1 MRKILVFAFCGL
13 AWGQSWGQV
22 APTSSAS
29 SSLRVST
36 AVEAPSSSVDL
47 LKQSAG
53 NSSIAG
59 TADSAPVQTPAPA
72 AEQTPQVPAAASK
85 PSAGAASSAPAAA
98 ASAPKEASVAA
109 KPDSKP
115 VSKPASSARPA
126 GTKSS
131 SKSVSKPASAAD
143 ASTLAMPLEMGGSS
157 QTVQT
162 TVEPVKKLS
171 PAAAKRVAQSKRKRA
186 ANQNK
191 AQVKPPKPAEA
202 KPTALEKDIEK
213 SNALLPAA
221 QPPAEGE
228 AEEISE
234 EEAAADAEL
243 EYAVRML
250 EESKQAAQS
259 AGRKIP
265 PSASQNKPKTVPSP
279 NKKFNPNAFRPN
291 VTWQASKSTHFDIY
305 TQKRSSGISSSNM
318 SMTFESAYQ
327 TLRRFIP
334 WMMSGRVRVFVYQD
348 HDSYLR
354 YEPNAKAWS
363 RALAYPTRGE
373 IVVYD
378 VPDKTQELK
387 EVFTHELT
395 HIFTQQFFD
404 KHKTGRIMTPTWLDE
419 GLAVLMEDQAYNGM
433 KGGPWNNDFK
443 TLNFQRDPSEAA
455 PSFGSTS
462 LFGSKA
468 KRFTA
473 KREGKP
479 IYLTP
484 FNQFMEEGSLEAAE
498 GRNKTE
504 EWYFQAYTM
513 VRFLL
518 NPAGGASPSNRM
530 QFQQFTTLMADGEP
544 VRNPST
550 GFLMKDSRGKTVYQP
565 YSAEKALGRAY
576 RYNNIASFEDA
587 FWRWAGR

>member
-1 MRKILVFAFCGL
+1 MPGARMKKLLGL
-13 AWGQSWGQV
+13 AVSVMITGQSWGQ
-22 APTSSAS
+22 AAATSSAS

-47 LKQSAG
+47 LKQSAET
-53 NSSIAG
+53 STVAG
-59 TADSAPVQTPAPA
+59 TADSARPAQPAEPAVPPA
-72 AEQTPQVPAAASK
+72 ASASN
-85 PSAGAASSAPAAA
+85 PAASSAPAVSVPKTPSSAVPAA
-98 ASAPKEASVAA
+98 TPAG
-109 KPDSKP
+109 
-115 VSKPASSARPA
+115 KPANSSVML
-126 GTKSS
+126 S
-131 SKSVSKPASAAD
+131 
-143 ASTLAMPLEMGGSS
+143 MPLEMGGTS

-162 TVEPVKKLS
+162 AVEPVKKTLS
-171 PAAAKRVAQSKRKRA
+171 PKAAKRVAQTKRKRA
-186 ANQNK
+186 SVQQQK
-191 AQVKPPKPAEA
+191 AAV
-202 KPTALEKDIEK
+202 PTALEKDIEK
-213 SNALLPAA
+213 SNALLPASA
-221 QPPAEGE
+221 QASA
-228 AEEISE
+228 AEEEELSE

-250 EESKQAAQS
+250 EQSKQAAQS

-265 PSASQNKPKTVPSP
+265 PSASQNKPKTVPAP
-279 NKKFNPNAFRPN
+279 NKKFNPNAFRPG
-291 VTWQASKSTHFDIY
+291 VTWQPSKSTHFDIY

-334 WMMSGRVRVFVYQD
+334 WMMSSRVRVFVYQD

-354 YEPNAKAWS
+354 HEPNAKAWT

-378 VPDKTQELK
+378 EPGKNQELK

-404 KHKTGRIMTPTWLDE
+404 KHKTGRIMTPNWLDE
-419 GLAVLMEDQAYNGM
+419 GLAVLLEDQAYNGM
-433 KGGPWNNDFK
+433 KGGPWANDFK
-443 TLNFQRDPSEAA
+443 NLNFQRDPSETVA
-455 PSFGSTS
+455 SFGSS
-462 LFGSKA
+462 SMFGSSA
-468 KRFTA
+468 KRLTS
-473 KREGKP
+473 KRPGKP
-479 IYLTP
+479 VYFTP
-484 FNQFMEEGSLEAAE
+484 FEEFMDEGSLAAAE
-498 GRNKTE
+498 GRGKTE
-504 EWYFQAYTM
+504 EWYFQAYSM

-530 QFQQFTTLMADGEP
+530 QFQQLTTLMAEGEP

-576 RYNNIASFEDA
+576 RYNNVANFEDA

>member
-1 MRKILVFAFCGL
+1 MRKLFVFAFCGL

-36 AVEAPSSSVDL
+36 AVEAPSSSIDL
-47 LKQSAG
+47 LKKSAG
-53 NSSIAG
+53 NSPIASA
-59 TADSAPVQTPAPA
+59 ADSAPRAVHELPLPASAVSQPA
-72 AEQTPQVPAAASK
+72 AGS
-85 PSAGAASSAPAAA
+85 ASSAPAAA
-98 ASAPKEASVAA
+98 AAPQSVSVAA
-109 KPDSKP
+109 EPDSKP
-115 VSKPASSARPA
+115 ASLPASSARPA
-126 GTKSS
+126 GA
-131 SKSVSKPASAAD
+131 ASAAD

-162 TVEPVKKLS
+162 TVAPVKKLS

-191 AQVKPPKPAEA
+191 AQVKTPKPAEA
-202 KPTALEKDIEK
+202 KPTELEQDIEK
-213 SNALLPAA
+213 SNALLPSAQQAA
-221 QPPAEGE
+221 AGG
-228 AEEISE
+228 EEIS

-250 EESKQAAQS
+250 EESKQAAQA

-265 PSASQNKPKTVPSP
+265 PSAAQNKPKTVPAP

-305 TQKRSSGISSSNM
+305 TQKRSTGISSSNM

-354 YEPNAKAWS
+354 YEPNAKAWT

-433 KGGPWNNDFK
+433 KGGPWNHDFQ
-443 TLNFQRDPSEAA
+443 TLNFQRDPSDSVA
-455 PSFGSTS
+455 SFGSS
-462 LFGSKA
+462 SMFGSQA

-473 KREGKP
+473 KRAGKP
-479 IYLTP
+479 IYFTP
-484 FNQFMEEGSLEAAE
+484 FSQFIEEGSLESAE
-498 GRNKTE
+498 GRGKTE
-504 EWYFQAYTM
+504 EWYFQAYAM

-518 NPAGGASPSNRM
+518 NPAGGTSPSNRM
-530 QFQQFTTLMADGEP
+530 QFQQFTTLMAEGEP

-565 YSAEKALGRAY
+565 YSPEKALGRAY
-576 RYNNIASFEDA
+576 RYNNVANFEDA

>member
-1 MRKILVFAFCGL
+1 MKKLLGL
-13 AWGQSWGQV
+13 AVSVMVAGQAWGQ
-22 APTSSAS
+22 AAATSSAS

-47 LKQSAG
+47 LKQSAET
-53 NSSIAG
+53 STVAG
-59 TADSAPVQTPAPA
+59 AADSARPARTADSAVPPA
-72 AEQTPQVPAAASK
+72 ASASNPAS
-85 PSAGAASSAPAAA
+85 SSAPAV
-98 ASAPKEASVAA
+98 SAPQPPAVPAA
-109 KPDSKP
+109 KTAE
-115 VSKPASSARPA
+115 KPANAA
-126 GTKSS
+126 GTLS
-131 SKSVSKPASAAD
+131 
-143 ASTLAMPLEMGGSS
+143 MPLEMGGTS

-162 TVEPVKKLS
+162 AVEPVKKPLS
-171 PAAAKRVAQSKRKRA
+171 PKAAKRVAQTKRRRTA
-186 ANQNK
+186 AEQQK
-191 AQVKPPKPAEA
+191 AAV
-202 KPTALEKDIEK
+202 PTELEKDIEK
-213 SNALLPAA
+213 SNALLPASA
-221 QPPAEGE
+221 QASAAE
-228 AEEISE
+228 AEEMSE

-250 EESKQAAQS
+250 EQSKQAAQS

-265 PSASQNKPKTVPSP
+265 PSASQNKPKTVPAP
-279 NKKFNPNAFRPN
+279 NKKFNPNAFRPG
-291 VTWQASKSTHFDIY
+291 VTWQPSKSTHFDIY

-354 YEPNAKAWS
+354 HEPNAKAWT

-378 VPDKTQELK
+378 EPGKNQELK

-404 KHKTGRIMTPTWLDE
+404 KHKTGRIMTPNWLDE
-419 GLAVLMEDQAYNGM
+419 GLAVLLEDQAYNGM
-433 KGGPWNNDFK
+433 KGGPWANDFK
-443 TLNFQRDPSEAA
+443 NLNFQRDPSEKVAT
-455 PSFGSTS
+455 FGSS
-462 LFGSKA
+462 SMFGSSA
-468 KRFTA
+468 KRLTS
-473 KREGKP
+473 KRPGKP
-479 IYLTP
+479 VYFMP
-484 FNQFMEEGSLEAAE
+484 FGDFMEEGSLSAAE
-498 GRNKTE
+498 GRGKTE
-504 EWYFQAYTM
+504 EWYFQAYSM

-530 QFQQFTTLMADGEP
+530 QFQQLTTLMAEGEP

-576 RYNNIASFEDA
+576 RYNNVANFEDA

>member
-1 MRKILVFAFCGL
+1 MPGAHMKKLLGL
-13 AWGQSWGQV
+13 AVSVMVAGQAWGQ
-22 APTSSAS
+22 AAATSSAS

-47 LKQSAG
+47 LKQSAET
-53 NSSIAG
+53 STVAG
-59 TADSAPVQTPAPA
+59 TADLARPARTADSAVPPA
-72 AEQTPQVPAAASK
+72 ASASN
-85 PSAGAASSAPAAA
+85 PAASSAPAV
-98 ASAPKEASVAA
+98 SAPQTPAVPAA
-109 KPDSKP
+109 KTAE
-115 VSKPASSARPA
+115 KPATAA
-126 GTKSS
+126 GTLS
-131 SKSVSKPASAAD
+131 
-143 ASTLAMPLEMGGSS
+143 MPLEMGGTS

-162 TVEPVKKLS
+162 AVEPVKKPLS
-171 PAAAKRVAQSKRKRA
+171 PKAAKRVAQTKRRRTA
-186 ANQNK
+186 AEQQK
-191 AQVKPPKPAEA
+191 AAV
-202 KPTALEKDIEK
+202 PTELEKDIEK
-213 SNALLPAA
+213 SNALLPASA
-221 QPPAEGE
+221 QASAAE
-228 AEEISE
+228 AEEMSE

-250 EESKQAAQS
+250 EQSKQAAQS

-265 PSASQNKPKTVPSP
+265 PSASQNKPKTVPAP
-279 NKKFNPNAFRPN
+279 NKKFNPNAFRPG
-291 VTWQASKSTHFDIY
+291 VTWQPSKSTHFDIY

-354 YEPNAKAWS
+354 HEPNAKAWT

-378 VPDKTQELK
+378 EPGKNQELK

-404 KHKTGRIMTPTWLDE
+404 KHKTGRIMTPNWLDE
-419 GLAVLMEDQAYNGM
+419 GLAVLLEDQAYNGM
-433 KGGPWNNDFK
+433 KGGPWANDFK
-443 TLNFQRDPSEAA
+443 NLNFQRDPSEKVA
-455 PSFGSTS
+455 SFGSS
-462 LFGSKA
+462 SMFGSSA
-468 KRFTA
+468 KRLTS
-473 KREGKP
+473 KRPGKP
-479 IYLTP
+479 VYFMP
-484 FNQFMEEGSLEAAE
+484 FGDFMEEGSLAAAE
-498 GRNKTE
+498 GRGKTE
-504 EWYFQAYTM
+504 EWYFQAYSM

-530 QFQQFTTLMADGEP
+530 QFQQLTTLMAEGEP

-576 RYNNIASFEDA
+576 RYNNVANFEDA

>member
-1 MRKILVFAFCGL
+1 MKKFLLTVVCAFFTFN
-13 AWGQSWGQV
+13 AWSQQGPGG
-22 APTSSAS
+22 S

-36 AVEAPSSSVDL
+36 AVEKPTSSIDL
-47 LKQSAG
+47 LKQSAEK
-53 NSSIAG
+53 SSVAG
-59 TADSAPVQTPAPA
+59 TADGAVSAPKPAPA
-72 AEQTPQVPAAASK
+72 QTASPAPAVPAQNAGASQPLNAAAVPAANTPATAQNGASN
-85 PSAGAASSAPAAA
+85 PVSSASPAKAPAAA
-98 ASAPKEASVAA
+98 ASVV
-109 KPDSKP
+109 KP
-115 VSKPASSARPA
+115 VS
-126 GTKSS
+126 
-131 SKSVSKPASAAD
+131 AAN
-143 ASTLAMPLEMGGSS
+143 TLEMPLEVGGTA

-162 TVEPVKKLS
+162 SVEPVKKQVS
-171 PAAAKRVAQSKRKRA
+171 PKAAKRIAQSNRRRTAQKQA
-186 ANQNK
+186 A
-191 AQVKPPKPAEA
+191 KPASAKPAA
-202 KPTALEKDIEK
+202 KPTALEQDIEK
-213 SNALLPAA
+213 SNALLPAS
-221 QPPAEGE
+221 QESAEQ
-228 AEEISE
+228 AETAEISE

-250 EESKQAAQS
+250 EESKQAAQA

-265 PSASQNKPKTVPSP
+265 PSAAQNKPKTVPSP
-279 NKKFNPNAFRPN
+279 NKKFNPNAFRPG
-291 VTWQASKSTHFDIY
+291 VTWQPSKSTHFDIY

-354 YEPNAKAWS
+354 HEPNAKAWS

-378 VPDKTQELK
+378 EPGKSQELK

-419 GLAVLMEDQAYNGM
+419 GLAVLLEDQAYNGM
-433 KGGPWNNDFK
+433 KGGPWANDFK
-443 TLNFQRDPSEAA
+443 NLNFQRDPSDSVAT
-455 PSFGSTS
+455 FGSS
-462 LFGSKA
+462 SMFGSSA
-468 KRFTA
+468 KRLTS
-473 KREGKP
+473 KRPGKP
-479 IYLTP
+479 VYLVP
-484 FNQFMEEGSLEAAE
+484 FGQFMEEGSLESAE

-504 EWYFQAYTM
+504 QWYFQAYAM

-530 QFQQFTTLMADGEP
+530 QFQQFTTLMAEGEP

-550 GFLMKDSRGKTVYQP
+550 GFLMKDSRGKTVYQ
-565 YSAEKALGRAY
+565 
-576 RYNNIASFEDA
+576 
-587 FWRWAGR
+587 

>member
-1 MRKILVFAFCGL
+1 MSGARMKKLLGLAVSVLVAGQ
-13 AWGQSWGQV
+13 AWGQ
-22 APTSSAS
+22 AAATSSAS

-36 AVEAPSSSVDL
+36 AVETPSSSVDL
-47 LKQSAG
+47 LKQSAET
-53 NSSIAG
+53 STVAG
-59 TADSAPVQTPAPA
+59 TADSARPAQTAEPAVPPA
-72 AEQTPQVPAAASK
+72 SSAANSA
-85 PSAGAASSAPAAA
+85 AGAASSAPAA
-98 ASAPKEASVAA
+98 SV
-109 KPDSKP
+109 PQTQ
-115 VSKPASSARPA
+115 ASSAPAAKTEKTTANAA
-126 GTKSS
+126 GTLS
-131 SKSVSKPASAAD
+131 
-143 ASTLAMPLEMGGSS
+143 MPLEMGGTT

-162 TVEPVKKLS
+162 AVEPVKKPLS
-171 PAAAKRVAQSKRKRA
+171 PKAAKRVAQTKRKRTA
-186 ANQNK
+186 AGQQK
-191 AQVKPPKPAEA
+191 TAV
-202 KPTALEKDIEK
+202 PTELEKDIEK
-213 SNALLPAA
+213 SNALLPASSQA
-221 QPPAEGE
+221 SAAE
-228 AEEISE
+228 AEDVSE

-265 PSASQNKPKTVPSP
+265 PSASQNKPKTVPAP
-279 NKKFNPNAFRPN
+279 NKKFNPNAFRPG
-291 VTWQASKSTHFDIY
+291 VTWQPSKSTHFDIY
-305 TQKRSSGISSSNM
+305 TEKRSSGISSSNM

-354 YEPNAKAWS
+354 HEPNAKAWT

-378 VPDKTQELK
+378 EPGKNQELK

-404 KHKTGRIMTPTWLDE
+404 KHKTGRIMTPNWLDE
-419 GLAVLMEDQAYNGM
+419 GLAVLLEDQAYNGM
-433 KGGPWNNDFK
+433 KGGPWANDFK
-443 TLNFQRDPSEAA
+443 TLNFQRDPSEKVA
-455 PSFGSTS
+455 SFGSS
-462 LFGSKA
+462 SMFGSSA
-468 KRFTA
+468 KRLTS
-473 KREGKP
+473 KRPGKP
-479 IYLTP
+479 VYFMP
-484 FNQFMEEGSLEAAE
+484 FGDFMEEGSLAAAE
-498 GRNKTE
+498 GRGKTE
-504 EWYFQAYTM
+504 EWYFQAYSM

-530 QFQQFTTLMADGEP
+530 QFQQLTTLMAEGEP

-576 RYNNIASFEDA
+576 RYNNVANFEDA

>member
-1 MRKILVFAFCGL
+1 MKKLLGL
-13 AWGQSWGQV
+13 AVSVMITGQAWGQ
-22 APTSSAS
+22 AAATSSAS

-47 LKQSAG
+47 LKQSAET
-53 NSSIAG
+53 STVAG
-59 TADSAPVQTPAPA
+59 TADSARPAQPAEPAVPPAASASNPAALSAPA
-72 AEQTPQVPAAASK
+72 VSVPKTPSSAVPAATPAGK
-85 PSAGAASSAPAAA
+85 PANSSAML
-98 ASAPKEASVAA
+98 S
-109 KPDSKP
+109 
-115 VSKPASSARPA
+115 
-126 GTKSS
+126 
-131 SKSVSKPASAAD
+131 
-143 ASTLAMPLEMGGSS
+143 MPLEMGGTS

-162 TVEPVKKLS
+162 AVEPVKKTLS
-171 PAAAKRVAQSKRKRA
+171 PKAAKRVAQTKRKRA
-186 ANQNK
+186 SVQQQK
-191 AQVKPPKPAEA
+191 AAV
-202 KPTALEKDIEK
+202 PTALEKDIEK
-213 SNALLPAA
+213 SNALLPASA
-221 QPPAEGE
+221 QASA
-228 AEEISE
+228 AEEEELSE

-250 EESKQAAQS
+250 EQSKQAAQS

-265 PSASQNKPKTVPSP
+265 PSASQNKPKTVPAP
-279 NKKFNPNAFRPN
+279 NKKFNPNAFRPG
-291 VTWQASKSTHFDIY
+291 VTWQPSKSTHFDIY

-334 WMMSGRVRVFVYQD
+334 WMMSSRVRVFVYQD

-354 YEPNAKAWS
+354 HEPNAKAWT

-378 VPDKTQELK
+378 EPGKNQELK

-404 KHKTGRIMTPTWLDE
+404 KHKTGRIMTPNWLDE
-419 GLAVLMEDQAYNGM
+419 GLAVLLEDQAYNGM
-433 KGGPWNNDFK
+433 KGGPWANDFK
-443 TLNFQRDPSEAA
+443 NLNFQRDPSETVA
-455 PSFGSTS
+455 SFGSS
-462 LFGSKA
+462 SMFGSSA
-468 KRFTA
+468 KRLTS
-473 KREGKP
+473 KRPGKP
-479 IYLTP
+479 VYFTP
-484 FNQFMEEGSLEAAE
+484 FEEFMDEGSLAAAE
-498 GRNKTE
+498 GRGKTE
-504 EWYFQAYTM
+504 EWYFQAYSM

-530 QFQQFTTLMADGEP
+530 QFQQLTTLMAEGEP

-576 RYNNIASFEDA
+576 RYNNVANFEDA

>member
-1 MRKILVFAFCGL
+1 MPGARMKKLLGL
-13 AWGQSWGQV
+13 AVSVMITGQAWGQ
-22 APTSSAS
+22 AAATSSAS

-47 LKQSAG
+47 LKQSAET
-53 NSSIAG
+53 STVAG
-59 TADSAPVQTPAPA
+59 TADSARPAQPAEPAVPPA
-72 AEQTPQVPAAASK
+72 ASASH
-85 PSAGAASSAPAAA
+85 PAASSAPAVSVPKTPSSAVPAA
-98 ASAPKEASVAA
+98 TPAG
-109 KPDSKP
+109 
-115 VSKPASSARPA
+115 KPANSSAML
-126 GTKSS
+126 S
-131 SKSVSKPASAAD
+131 
-143 ASTLAMPLEMGGSS
+143 MPLEMGGTS

-162 TVEPVKKLS
+162 AVEPVKKTLS
-171 PAAAKRVAQSKRKRA
+171 PKAAKRVAQTKRKRA
-186 ANQNK
+186 SVQQQK
-191 AQVKPPKPAEA
+191 AAV
-202 KPTALEKDIEK
+202 PTALEKDIEK
-213 SNALLPAA
+213 SNALLPASA
-221 QPPAEGE
+221 QASA
-228 AEEISE
+228 AEEEELSE

-250 EESKQAAQS
+250 EQSKQAAQS

-265 PSASQNKPKTVPSP
+265 PSASQNKPKTVPAP
-279 NKKFNPNAFRPN
+279 NKKFNPNAFRPG
-291 VTWQASKSTHFDIY
+291 VTWQPSKSTHFDIY

-334 WMMSGRVRVFVYQD
+334 WMMSSRVRVFVYQD

-354 YEPNAKAWS
+354 HEPNAKAWT

-378 VPDKTQELK
+378 EPGKNQELK

-404 KHKTGRIMTPTWLDE
+404 KHKTGRIMTPNWLDE
-419 GLAVLMEDQAYNGM
+419 GLAVLLEDQAYNGM
-433 KGGPWNNDFK
+433 KGGPWANDFK
-443 TLNFQRDPSEAA
+443 NLNFQRDPSETVA
-455 PSFGSTS
+455 SFGSS
-462 LFGSKA
+462 SMFGSSA
-468 KRFTA
+468 KRLTS
-473 KREGKP
+473 KRPGKP
-479 IYLTP
+479 VYFTP
-484 FNQFMEEGSLEAAE
+484 FEEFMDEGSLAAAE
-498 GRNKTE
+498 GRGKTE
-504 EWYFQAYTM
+504 EWYFQAYSM

-530 QFQQFTTLMADGEP
+530 QSQQLTTLMAEGEP

-576 RYNNIASFEDA
+576 RYNNVANCEDA

>member
-1 MRKILVFAFCGL
+1 MKKLLGLAVSVLVAGQ
-13 AWGQSWGQV
+13 AWGQ
-22 APTSSAS
+22 AAATSSAS

-36 AVEAPSSSVDL
+36 AVETPSSSVDL
-47 LKQSAG
+47 LKQSAET
-53 NSSIAG
+53 STVAG
-59 TADSAPVQTPAPA
+59 TADSARPAQTAEPAVPPA
-72 AEQTPQVPAAASK
+72 SSAANSA
-85 PSAGAASSAPAAA
+85 AGAASSAPAA
-98 ASAPKEASVAA
+98 SV
-109 KPDSKP
+109 PQTQ
-115 VSKPASSARPA
+115 ASSAPAAKTEKTTANAA
-126 GTKSS
+126 GTLS
-131 SKSVSKPASAAD
+131 
-143 ASTLAMPLEMGGSS
+143 MPLEMGGTT

-162 TVEPVKKLS
+162 AVEPVKKPLS
-171 PAAAKRVAQSKRKRA
+171 PKAAKRVAQTKRKRTA
-186 ANQNK
+186 AGQQK
-191 AQVKPPKPAEA
+191 TAV
-202 KPTALEKDIEK
+202 PTELEKDIEK
-213 SNALLPAA
+213 SNALLPASSQA
-221 QPPAEGE
+221 SAAE
-228 AEEISE
+228 AEDVSE

-265 PSASQNKPKTVPSP
+265 PSASQNKPKTVPAP
-279 NKKFNPNAFRPN
+279 NKKFNPNAFRPG
-291 VTWQASKSTHFDIY
+291 VTWQPSKSTHFDIY
-305 TQKRSSGISSSNM
+305 TEKRSSGISSSNM

-354 YEPNAKAWS
+354 HEPNAKAWT

-378 VPDKTQELK
+378 EPGKNQELK

-404 KHKTGRIMTPTWLDE
+404 KHKTGRIMTPNWLDE
-419 GLAVLMEDQAYNGM
+419 GLAVLLEDQAYNGM
-433 KGGPWNNDFK
+433 KGGPWANDFK
-443 TLNFQRDPSEAA
+443 TLNFQRDPSEKVA
-455 PSFGSTS
+455 SFGSS
-462 LFGSKA
+462 SMFGSSA
-468 KRFTA
+468 KRLTS
-473 KREGKP
+473 KRPGKP
-479 IYLTP
+479 VYFMP
-484 FNQFMEEGSLEAAE
+484 FGDFMEEGSLAAAE
-498 GRNKTE
+498 GRGKTE
-504 EWYFQAYTM
+504 EWYFQAYSM

-530 QFQQFTTLMADGEP
+530 QFQQLTTLMAEGEP

-576 RYNNIASFEDA
+576 RYNNVANFEDA

>member
-1 MRKILVFAFCGL
+1 MPGARMKKLLGL
-13 AWGQSWGQV
+13 AVSVMITGQSWGQ
-22 APTSSAS
+22 AAATSSAS

-47 LKQSAG
+47 LKQSAET
-53 NSSIAG
+53 STVAG
-59 TADSAPVQTPAPA
+59 TADSARPAQPAEPAVPPA
-72 AEQTPQVPAAASK
+72 ASASN
-85 PSAGAASSAPAAA
+85 PAASSAPAVSVPKTPSSAVPAA
-98 ASAPKEASVAA
+98 TPAG
-109 KPDSKP
+109 
-115 VSKPASSARPA
+115 KPANSSVML
-126 GTKSS
+126 S
-131 SKSVSKPASAAD
+131 
-143 ASTLAMPLEMGGSS
+143 MPLEMGGTS

-162 TVEPVKKLS
+162 AVEPVKKTLS
-171 PAAAKRVAQSKRKRA
+171 PKAAKRVAQTKRKRA
-186 ANQNK
+186 SVQQQK
-191 AQVKPPKPAEA
+191 AAV
-202 KPTALEKDIEK
+202 PTALEKDIEK
-213 SNALLPAA
+213 SNALLPASA
-221 QPPAEGE
+221 QASA
-228 AEEISE
+228 AEEEELSE

-250 EESKQAAQS
+250 EQSKQAAQS

-265 PSASQNKPKTVPSP
+265 PSASQNKPKTVPAP
-279 NKKFNPNAFRPN
+279 NKKFNPNAFRPG
-291 VTWQASKSTHFDIY
+291 VTWQPSKSTHFDIY

-334 WMMSGRVRVFVYQD
+334 WMMSSRVRVFVYQD

-354 YEPNAKAWS
+354 HEPNAKAWT

-378 VPDKTQELK
+378 EPGKNQELK

-404 KHKTGRIMTPTWLDE
+404 KHKTGRIMTPNWLDE
-419 GLAVLMEDQAYNGM
+419 GLAVLLEDQAYNGM
-433 KGGPWNNDFK
+433 KGGPWANDFK
-443 TLNFQRDPSEAA
+443 NLNFQRDPSEKVAT
-455 PSFGSTS
+455 FGSS
-462 LFGSKA
+462 SMFGSSA
-468 KRFTA
+468 KRLTS
-473 KREGKP
+473 KRPGKP
-479 IYLTP
+479 VYFTP
-484 FNQFMEEGSLEAAE
+484 FEEFMDEGSLAAAE
-498 GRNKTE
+498 GRGKTE
-504 EWYFQAYTM
+504 EWYFQAYSM

-530 QFQQFTTLMADGEP
+530 QFQQLTTLMAEGEP

-576 RYNNIASFEDA
+576 RYNNVANFEDA

>member
-1 MRKILVFAFCGL
+1 MPGARMKKLLGL
-13 AWGQSWGQV
+13 AVSVMITGQAWGQ
-22 APTSSAS
+22 AAATSSAS

-47 LKQSAG
+47 LKQSAET
-53 NSSIAG
+53 STVAG
-59 TADSAPVQTPAPA
+59 TADSARPAQPAEPAVPPA
-72 AEQTPQVPAAASK
+72 ASASN
-85 PSAGAASSAPAAA
+85 PAASSAPSVSVPKTPSSAVPAATPA
-98 ASAPKEASVAA
+98 G
-109 KPDSKP
+109 
-115 VSKPASSARPA
+115 KPANSSAML
-126 GTKSS
+126 S
-131 SKSVSKPASAAD
+131 
-143 ASTLAMPLEMGGSS
+143 MPLEMGGTS

-162 TVEPVKKLS
+162 AVEPVKKTLS
-171 PAAAKRVAQSKRKRA
+171 PKAAKRVAQTKRKRA
-186 ANQNK
+186 SVQQQK
-191 AQVKPPKPAEA
+191 AAV
-202 KPTALEKDIEK
+202 PTALEKDIEK
-213 SNALLPAA
+213 SNALLPSSA
-221 QPPAEGE
+221 QASA
-228 AEEISE
+228 AEEEELSE

-250 EESKQAAQS
+250 EQSKQAAQS
-259 AGRKIP
+259 VGRKIP
-265 PSASQNKPKTVPSP
+265 PSASQNKPKTVPAP
-279 NKKFNPNAFRPN
+279 NKKFNPNAFRPG
-291 VTWQASKSTHFDIY
+291 VTWQPSKSTHFDIY

-334 WMMSGRVRVFVYQD
+334 WMMSSRVRVFVYQD

-354 YEPNAKAWS
+354 HEPNAKAWT

-378 VPDKTQELK
+378 EPGKNQELK

-404 KHKTGRIMTPTWLDE
+404 KHKTGRIMTPNWLDE
-419 GLAVLMEDQAYNGM
+419 GLAVLLEDQAYNGM
-433 KGGPWNNDFK
+433 KGGPWANDFK
-443 TLNFQRDPSEAA
+443 NLNFQRDPSETVA
-455 PSFGSTS
+455 SFGSS
-462 LFGSKA
+462 SMFGSSA
-468 KRFTA
+468 KRLTS
-473 KREGKP
+473 KRPGKP
-479 IYLTP
+479 VYFTP
-484 FNQFMEEGSLEAAE
+484 FEEFMDEGSLAAAE
-498 GRNKTE
+498 GRGKTE
-504 EWYFQAYTM
+504 EWYFQAYSM

-530 QFQQFTTLMADGEP
+530 QFQQLTTLMAEGEP

-576 RYNNIASFEDA
+576 RYNNVANFEDA

>member
-1 MRKILVFAFCGL
+1 MRKLFVFAFCGL

-36 AVEAPSSSVDL
+36 AVEAPSSSIDL
-47 LKQSAG
+47 LKKSAG
-53 NSSIAG
+53 NSPIASA
-59 TADSAPVQTPAPA
+59 ADSAPRAVHELPLPASAVSQPA
-72 AEQTPQVPAAASK
+72 AGS
-85 PSAGAASSAPAAA
+85 ASSAPAAA
-98 ASAPKEASVAA
+98 AAPKSVSVAA
-109 KPDSKP
+109 EPDSKP
-115 VSKPASSARPA
+115 ASLPASSARPA
-126 GTKSS
+126 G
-131 SKSVSKPASAAD
+131 AAAAAD

-162 TVEPVKKLS
+162 TVAPVKKLS

-191 AQVKPPKPAEA
+191 AQVKTPKPAEA
-202 KPTALEKDIEK
+202 KPTELEQDIEK
-213 SNALLPAA
+213 SNALLPSAQQAA
-221 QPPAEGE
+221 AGGE
-228 AEEISE
+228 EMSE

-250 EESKQAAQS
+250 EESKQAAQA

-265 PSASQNKPKTVPSP
+265 PSAAQNKPKTVPAP

-305 TQKRSSGISSSNM
+305 TQKRSTGISSSNM

-354 YEPNAKAWS
+354 YEPNAKAWT

-433 KGGPWNNDFK
+433 KGGPWNHDFQ
-443 TLNFQRDPSEAA
+443 TLNFQRDPSDSVA
-455 PSFGSTS
+455 SFGSS
-462 LFGSKA
+462 SMFGSQA

-473 KREGKP
+473 KRAGKP
-479 IYLTP
+479 IYFTP
-484 FNQFMEEGSLEAAE
+484 FSQFIEEGSLESAE
-498 GRNKTE
+498 GRGKTE
-504 EWYFQAYTM
+504 EWYFQAYAM

-518 NPAGGASPSNRM
+518 NPAGGTSPSNRM
-530 QFQQFTTLMADGEP
+530 QFQQFTTLMAEGEP

-565 YSAEKALGRAY
+565 YSPEKALGRAY
-576 RYNNIASFEDA
+576 RYNNVANFEDA